1 VARAIVRTVRWPRRD
16 VIILPYR
23 LGQLAEPLLGGPL
36 DHVIGEIRR
45 GQLGI
50 RAGEGG
56 VAEPPED
63 S

>member
-1 VARAIVRTVRWPRRD
+1 